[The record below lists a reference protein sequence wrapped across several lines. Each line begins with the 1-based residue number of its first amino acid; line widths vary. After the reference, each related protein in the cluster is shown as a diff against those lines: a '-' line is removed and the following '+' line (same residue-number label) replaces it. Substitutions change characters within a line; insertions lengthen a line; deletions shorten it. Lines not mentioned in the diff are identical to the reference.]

1 MANGEPDRAR
11 YELIR
16 AARFNGKQVTAS
28 LEKKIVKLGQKIRKE
43 MMKQEA
49 STDKKSY
56 QLLFK
61 SPVLIRDTL
70 ILAYISFVG
79 HLFYY
84 TLTINFGYMKNL
96 SVDANFIISG
106 AGEWVSVVIGALLL
120 RFCARK
126 TCLAL
131 FLFIMASSFAFQSIL
146 DFELVPSLNNP
157 FVVTTNNALGTLSS
171 LLLIFVALIVNQE
184 VYPTIIRQTGSSIVN
199 TFGESGSTVAPMII
213 QLAKLIGLWRADL
226 MYAIICALGM
236 VGVQFLTKTDD
247 IELPDT

>member
-1 MANGEPDRAR
+1 MANGDPDRAR

-16 AARFNGKQVTAS
+16 AARFNGKQLSVS
-28 LEKKIVKLGQKIRKE
+28 LEKKIAKLGQKIRNEKL
-43 MMKQEA
+43 KQDGP
-49 STDKKSY
+49 TDKKSY
-56 QLLFK
+56 QLIFK
-61 SPVLIRDTL
+61 SPVLIRDTC

-106 AGEWVSVVIGALLL
+106 AGEWVSVIIGAIMLK
-120 RFCARK
+120 FCARK

-131 FLFIMASSFAFQSIL
+131 FLFVMASSFVFQSIL
-146 DFELVPSLNNP
+146 DLDLVESLDTP
-157 FVVTTNNALGTLSS
+157 FVASTNNAMGTLSS

-184 VYPTIIRQTGSSIVN
+184 VYPTIIRQTGSSLVN
-199 TFGESGSTVAPMII
+199 TFGESGSTMAPMII
-213 QLAKLIGLWRADL
+213 QLAKIIGLWRADL
-226 MYAIICALGM
+226 VYAVICIFGM